1 MALSN
6 EEDRRFQDIIQG
18 LAGINHTQSAD
29 ELSRSKKA
37 RIFVIMVLVFIAGIF
52 MLIFGVS
59 SQMIIVGV
67 VGFIAMLLSAT
78 RMSLLI
84 LSGNDELEE

>member
-18 LAGINHTQSAD
+18 LAGINNGKAD
-29 ELSRSKKA
+29 EDISNSKKA
-37 RIFVIMVLVFIAGIF
+37 RIFIVMVLVFIAGVVL
-52 MLIFGVS
+52 LIFGVS
-59 SQMIIVGV
+59 SQMILLGLL
-67 VGFIAMLLSAT
+67 GFISMLLSAT

-84 LSGNDELEE
+84 LSRDDKFEE